1 MKDFSRWDY
10 EEVKTLFRFVE
21 IKKQEGLPLV
31 KIFDDYASKTARKP
45 NSVRNYYYKE
55 LGNMYADENLAKE
68 YGVNLANHPLTQSQP
83 FTQSEEKQVI
93 LQIDELR
100 NQGYS
105 VRRACLELS
114 GGDVSQMIRLQNKY
128 RSIIKSKE
136 SKECKKINNSDMGQ
150 VIKMQPPKPKI
161 SDDEIKSLF
170 LGLIRIVKNQ
180 EQENLKCLYE
190 KEIFEAN
197 EKLKQAVDLLAT
209 KQKMINSLQN
219 KLSLIK
225 SELEEQKA
233 KQEGKSQKIEKSLIA
248 TKLLKKYFS
257 EQKLANT
264 NLAIK

>member
-1 MKDFSRWDY
+1 MKDFSRWDC
-10 EEVKTLFRFVE
+10 EEIKTLFRFVE

-31 KIFDDYASKTARKP
+31 KIFDEYASSTARKP

-68 YGVNLANHPLTQSQP
+68 YGVNLASHPLTQSQP

-93 LQIDELR
+93 AQIDELR

-114 GGDVSQMIRLQNKY
+114 GGDVSAMIRLQNKY
-128 RSIIKSKE
+128 RSITKG
-136 SKECKKINNSDMGQ
+136 KECKEINNFDMGQ
-150 VIKMQPPKPKI
+150 VIKMQPPKPQI
-161 SDDEIKSLF
+161 TDDEIKALF
-170 LGLIRIVKNQ
+170 FGLIRIVKKQ
-180 EQENLKCLYE
+180 EQENIKGLYE
-190 KEIFEAN
+190 KEIFDAN

-233 KQEGKSQKIEKSLIA
+233 KNEGKSQKIEKSLIA
-248 TKLLKKYFS
+248 TKLLKKYFN
-257 EQKLANT
+257 EQKFATT
-264 NLAIK
+264 NLAIE

>member
-1 MKDFSRWDY
+1 MKDFSRWDR

-31 KIFDDYASKTARKP
+31 KIFDEYANKTARKP
-45 NSVRNYYYKE
+45 NSIRNYYYKE

-68 YGVNLANHPLTQSQP
+68 YGVNLANYPLTQSQP

-100 NQGYS
+100 NRGYS

-128 RSIIKSKE
+128 RAIVK
-136 SKECKKINNSDMGQ
+136 SKECKKTTNIDMGQ

-161 SDDEIKSLF
+161 TDDEIKSLF

-225 SELEEQKA
+225 GELEEQKA
-233 KQEGKSQKIEKSLIA
+233 QQEDKSQKIGQGLIA

-257 EQKLANT
+257 DQKLITT
-264 NLAIK
+264 NLAIE